1 MNSEK
6 KTGSRPQ
13 IVTEALRIARKPIIS
28 IHPGLIPGI
37 DVADTGRKFPT
48 NKTVFAVA
56 LAFIVGIVGWA
67 GVAPENLKTVGT
79 TVQSWLIGN
88 FGWLLSTLMVVC
100 IIFMLVIGFGP
111 TGKIRLGADDSE
123 PEYST
128 TSWISML
135 FAAGLGIGLVFYG
148 PMEPLQHFLT
158 PPPGTPDGQGS
169 EAVYTAIAQALLHQA
184 SLAWGVYAMVGGAI
198 AYSAYRRGRLP
209 LISALFEPV
218 FPDGSNRVLGKIID
232 ILAVL
237 VTILG
242 TATSLGIGA
251 LQIRTGTS
259 FLTGKSLEGNTF
271 VVVIMVL
278 LTILFTFSAVSG
290 IKRGI
295 RFLSNSNMVLV
306 VVLALFVL
314 ISGPTVFLL
323 DAIPASL
330 YSFVDSFCRMLALN
344 ASQGQDAKEFVTTW
358 TMMYWA
364 WWISWSPFVGTFIAK
379 ISKSRTLREFVSVV
393 IFVPAGI
400 SAIWYVLLGGTAIRM
415 NMNGTG
421 LQIKGSGENV
431 MFDLLE
437 RLPLSTITEI
447 VVLLA
452 VVIFFVTA
460 ADSAT
465 NVVASMSQTG
475 RPNPATVV
483 TVVWGVALGAVAIAL
498 LLAGGQDALSGLQAM
513 MVTFSL
519 PFAVVLLGVMIAWAK
534 DLRNDPYMIRRAY
547 ARHAIAKGV
556 HSGIEEYGD
565 DFVFGTS
572 EVPSGEGAGT
582 STDYDSA
589 DPSLS
594 EWYTE
599 VDSKGAVSSG
609 GTDTPEGQNQ
619 NEGENR

>member
-1 MNSEK
+1 
-6 KTGSRPQ
+6 
-13 IVTEALRIARKPIIS
+13 
-28 IHPGLIPGI
+28 
-37 DVADTGRKFPT
+37 
-48 NKTVFAVA
+48 
-56 LAFIVGIVGWA
+56 
-67 GVAPENLKTVGT
+67 
-79 TVQSWLIGN
+79 
-88 FGWLLSTLMVVC
+88 
-100 IIFMLVIGFGP
+100 
-111 TGKIRLGADDSE
+111 
-123 PEYST
+123 
-128 TSWISML
+128 
-135 FAAGLGIGLVFYG
+135 
-148 PMEPLQHFLT
+148 
-158 PPPGTPDGQGS
+158 
-169 EAVYTAIAQALLHQA
+169 
-184 SLAWGVYAMVGGAI
+184 
-198 AYSAYRRGRLP
+198 
-209 LISALFEPV
+209 
-218 FPDGSNRVLGKIID
+218 
-232 ILAVL
+232 
-237 VTILG
+237 
-242 TATSLGIGA
+242 
-251 LQIRTGTS
+251 
-259 FLTGKSLEGNTF
+259 
-271 VVVIMVL
+271 
-278 LTILFTFSAVSG
+278 
-290 IKRGI
+290 
-295 RFLSNSNMVLV
+295 
-306 VVLALFVL
+306 
-314 ISGPTVFLL
+314 FLL

-519 PFAVVLLGVMIAWAK
+519 PFAVVLLGVMIAWAQ

-556 HSGIEEYGD
+556 H
-565 DFVFGTS
+565 
-572 EVPSGEGAGT
+572 
-582 STDYDSA
+582 
-589 DPSLS
+589 
-594 EWYTE
+594 
-599 VDSKGAVSSG
+599 
-609 GTDTPEGQNQ
+609 
-619 NEGENR
+619 

>member
-1 MNSEK
+1 
-6 KTGSRPQ
+6 
-13 IVTEALRIARKPIIS
+13 
-28 IHPGLIPGI
+28 
-37 DVADTGRKFPT
+37 
-48 NKTVFAVA
+48 
-56 LAFIVGIVGWA
+56 
-67 GVAPENLKTVGT
+67 
-79 TVQSWLIGN
+79 
-88 FGWLLSTLMVVC
+88 
-100 IIFMLVIGFGP
+100 
-111 TGKIRLGADDSE
+111 
-123 PEYST
+123 
-128 TSWISML
+128 ML

-330 YSFVDSFCRMLALN
+330 YSFVDSFCRM
-344 ASQGQDAKEFVTTW
+344 
-358 TMMYWA
+358 
-364 WWISWSPFVGTFIAK
+364 
-379 ISKSRTLREFVSVV
+379 
-393 IFVPAGI
+393 
-400 SAIWYVLLGGTAIRM
+400 
-415 NMNGTG
+415 
-421 LQIKGSGENV
+421 
-431 MFDLLE
+431 
-437 RLPLSTITEI
+437 
-447 VVLLA
+447 
-452 VVIFFVTA
+452 
-460 ADSAT
+460 
-465 NVVASMSQTG
+465 
-475 RPNPATVV
+475 
-483 TVVWGVALGAVAIAL
+483 
-498 LLAGGQDALSGLQAM
+498 
-513 MVTFSL
+513 
-519 PFAVVLLGVMIAWAK
+519 
-534 DLRNDPYMIRRAY
+534 
-547 ARHAIAKGV
+547 
-556 HSGIEEYGD
+556 
-565 DFVFGTS
+565 
-572 EVPSGEGAGT
+572 
-582 STDYDSA
+582 
-589 DPSLS
+589 
-594 EWYTE
+594 
-599 VDSKGAVSSG
+599 
-609 GTDTPEGQNQ
+609 
-619 NEGENR
+619 